1 MDKNSKAFGFGTKT
15 DNEQKRDELPT
26 LSCREQAPDYA
37 GLGWLVVPMHNIKHG
52 SCSCRDVDA
61 CDRPGK
67 HPRTAHGVKNATSSK
82 TQIEDWW
89 EKWPRANIGIATGQ
103 QSGILVLD
111 IDPRNGG
118 TQTLQRLEKDLGP
131 LPPTVTSNTGGGGQH
146 RIFAHP
152 AFSVR
157 KDSTGKLLG
166 PGVDVLSDG
175 CIMVAPPSRHLSGNR
190 YRWQEG
196 KSFRDLKPALLP
208 QPWLDR
214 LRGNAAAQ
222 SDADNTPAQPAEL
235 VPQGQRNTHL
245 TSLAGT
251 FHRSG
256 ASPEAITAALIA
268 ENAAKCTPAL
278 DSAEVEKIVASV
290 SKYPAAQLGDGADA
304 AESLMQLVLTQY
316 FNGGRHLLLGTDN
329 RFWHYDVR
337 LWRPVPDQW
346 VSGKVLEV
354 VQANPIKGQKTASLI
369 GQTLTLLKA
378 KLAIKD
384 DVLSFIVNPPP
395 VINCANGELWL
406 ADDGTVELRSH
417 QPESYLRDCLDV
429 AYDPKAECL
438 EYDKALHEIFSKVE
452 KPKRMVRHW
461 NELVGYII
469 QPRRNIPIIVVL
481 LGGGDNGKTVLI
493 RTVIRLLGDQLVH
506 AQRVDDLDKSRF
518 AMGSLLG
525 KRLFVDDDVKAGA
538 RLPDGTLKIIS
549 EAKVVT
555 GELKFH
561 HPFNFI
567 VRTIPVLLCNNIPSL
582 GDLSHG
588 MQRRLMVI
596 PFDRRFTGKDKD
608 SNLFERILANE
619 MSGVLNRALAGYKRL
634 VERKL
639 EFKKPLP
646 VKSAT
651 KRWLRQANPLPGFI
665 DARCVKHAERQSL
678 MKDFYSAYT
687 VWTGE
692 MGYTLTQTQQT
703 VTRNLEHLGFATK
716 KTNKGVAIIGL
727 RLRDV

>member
-1 MDKNSKAFGFGTKT
+1 MAAGSIGF
-15 DNEQKRDELPT
+15 L
-26 LSCREQAPDYA
+26 
-37 GLGWLVVPMHNIKHG
+37 NI
-52 SCSCRDVDA
+52 
-61 CDRPGK
+61 
-67 HPRTAHGVKNATSSK
+67 RTF
-82 TQIEDWW
+82 
-89 EKWPRANIGIATGQ
+89 
-103 QSGILVLD
+103 L
-111 IDPRNGG
+111 
-118 TQTLQRLEKDLGP
+118 
-131 LPPTVTSNTGGGGQH
+131 
-146 RIFAHP
+146 
-152 AFSVR
+152 R
-157 KDSTGKLLG
+157 KDSAGKLLG
-166 PGVDVLSDG
+166 PGIDVLSGG
-175 CIMVAPPSRHLSGNR
+175 CIMVAPPSRHASGNR
-190 YRWQEG
+190 YRWQDG
-196 KSFRDLKPALLP
+196 KSFRDLEPAPLP
-208 QPWLDR
+208 EPWSDR
-214 LRGNAAAQ
+214 LRGNTAAAQ
-222 SDADNTPAQPAEL
+222 RDADSVPAQAPGL
-235 VPQGQRNTHL
+235 VTEGRRNSQL
-245 TSLAGT
+245 TSFAGT
-251 FHRSG
+251 LQRSG
-256 ASPEAITAALIA
+256 ASPEAITSALMA
-268 ENAAKCTPAL
+268 ENAAKCTPPL
-278 DSAEVEKIVASV
+278 DSSEVEKIVASV
-290 SKYPAAQLGDGADA
+290 SKYPAAQLGDDADA
-304 AESLMQLVLTQY
+304 AEGLMQLVLTQY

-329 RFWHYDVR
+329 RFWYYDVR
-337 LWRPVPDQW
+337 LWRPVSDQW

-354 VQANPIKGQKTASLI
+354 AQANPIKGQKTASLI

-417 QPESYLRDCLDV
+417 QPELYLRDCLDV
-429 AYDPKAECL
+429 AYDPQAECP

-506 AQRVDDLDKSRF
+506 AQRVDDLDKSCF

-561 HPFNFI
+561 HRFNFI

-596 PFDRRFTGKDKD
+596 PFDRRFTGTDKD
-608 SNLFERILANE
+608 SNLFDRILANE
-619 MSGVLNRALAGYKRL
+619 MSGVLNQALAGYKRL
-634 VERKL
+634 VERKF

-651 KRWLRQANPLPGFI
+651 KRWLQQANPLPGFI
-665 DARCVKHAERQSL
+665 DARCVEHAERQSL

-716 KTNKGVAIIGL
+716 KTNRGVAIIGL
-727 RLRDV
+727 RLRDA